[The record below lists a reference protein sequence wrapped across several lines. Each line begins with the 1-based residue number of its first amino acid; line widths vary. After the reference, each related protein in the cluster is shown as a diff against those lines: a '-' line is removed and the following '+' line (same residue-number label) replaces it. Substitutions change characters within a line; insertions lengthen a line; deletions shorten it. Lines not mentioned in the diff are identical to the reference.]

1 MSVCARV
8 STKPTR
14 AYARERLYA
23 HPTYVYLLV
32 RRSYQEHRISQYMQQ
47 SLYTCLNINCR
58 SRCGISC
65 QAPALKAPSKSTP
78 PLSIVVQSCSLH
90 LEVIST
96 LCPLLSAISAGR
108 SNQRPKNV
116 SMLEG
121 FVSARDSWIP
131 FRDRHG
137 NWCVRECVKECIEE
151 YRMQE

>member
-1 MSVCARV
+1 MHVGSCAWVSVCARV

-23 HPTYVYLLV
+23 QPTYVYLLV

-96 LCPLLSAISAGR
+96 LCSSLFAPCYLRWTFKPAA
-108 SNQRPKNV
+108 
-116 SMLEG
+116 
-121 FVSARDSWIP
+121 
-131 FRDRHG
+131 
-137 NWCVRECVKECIEE
+137 KECLDARGFRLRSGFLDTVSRSPRELV
-151 YRMQE
+151 RA